1 MDKQKKSKK
10 IKILVGTVLVIAG
23 VSVAAVTA
31 NKVIENTVKS
41 GTVSVESINLQLTDE
56 SGNST
61 KNLSS
66 WDPGDVQTVSWKV
79 KNSGTAAVYTRNKLR
94 VYWNEETPDNEKV
107 LYLYPANV
115 SKSEILKDIAK
126 GENAE
131 YAIKAEYGQIT
142 LDDGTEKKGYEYE
155 LFGDILD
162 GSEMTGKSEEVN
174 YNIQAFDKTTDD
186 TNAVED
192 DVAFNLLLSP
202 KTSFLYGKNT
212 LTIEVVTEAMQC
224 TEDGKEEWNIVSIQ
238 TLGN

>member
-10 IKILVGTVLVIAG
+10 VKIIVGTVLVIAG
-23 VSVAAVTA
+23 VSIAAVTA

-56 SGNST
+56 TGNST
-61 KNLSS
+61 KNLTS
-66 WDPGDVQTVSWKV
+66 WDPGDVETISWKV
-79 KNSGTAAVYTRNKLR
+79 KNNGTAAVYTRNRLR

-115 SKSEILKDIAK
+115 GKSDILNDIEK

-131 YAIKAEYGQIT
+131 YAIKAEYGKIT
-142 LDDGTEKKGYEYE
+142 LDDGTVKNGYEYE

-174 YNIQAFDKTTDD
+174 YNIQAFNSMTDD
-186 TNAVED
+186 SNATED
-192 DVAFNLLLSP
+192 DVAFNLVLSP
-202 KTSFLYGKNT
+202 KTSYLYGKNT

-224 TEDGKEEWNIVSIQ
+224 TEDGKEAWNIVNIQ

>member
-10 IKILVGTVLVIAG
+10 VKAIVGAAIVIAG
-23 VSVAAVTA
+23 ISIAAVTA
-31 NKVIENTVKS
+31 NMVVENTVKS
-41 GTVSVESINLQLTDE
+41 GTVTVESINLQLTDE

-61 KNLSS
+61 TNLTS
-66 WDPGDVQTVSWKV
+66 WDPGCVEKVSWKV
-79 KNSGTAAVYTRNKLR
+79 KNTGTAAVYTRNKLR

-115 SKSEILKDIAK
+115 SKSEIKNDIAK
-126 GENAE
+126 GENAQ
-131 YAIKAEYGQIT
+131 YAIKAEYGTIT

-174 YNIQAFDKTTDD
+174 YNIQAFDSVTDD
-186 TNAVED
+186 NNATED
-192 DVAFNLLLSP
+192 DVAFNLYLSQD
-202 KTSFLYGKNT
+202 TSYLYGDKT

-224 TEDGKEEWNIVSIQ
+224 TEDGKEAWNIVSIQ

>member
-10 IKILVGTVLVIAG
+10 VKIIVGTVLVIAG
-23 VSVAAVTA
+23 VSIAAVTA

-56 SGNST
+56 TGNST
-61 KNLSS
+61 KNLTS
-66 WDPGDVQTVSWKV
+66 WDPGDVETISWKV
-79 KNSGTAAVYTRNKLR
+79 KNNGTAAVYTRNRLR

-115 SKSEILKDIAK
+115 GKSEILNDIEK

-131 YAIKAEYGQIT
+131 YAIKAEYGKIT
-142 LDDGTEKKGYEYE
+142 LDDGTVKNGYEYE

-174 YNIQAFDKTTDD
+174 YNIQAFNSMTDD
-186 TNAVED
+186 SNATED
-192 DVAFNLLLSP
+192 DVAFNLVLSP
-202 KTSFLYGKNT
+202 KTSYLYGKNT

-224 TEDGKEEWNIVSIQ
+224 TEDGKEAWNIVNIQ